1 MCQFFNKACICIPI
15 WTCYKFSIYLNIDS
29 GFQEEGKEYMF
40 SFFNTTPPDNTQ
52 KNESSLVD
60 DFRKN
65 SYEFKEISRLALA
78 SHNEDMKVV
87 VNKINN
93 ATSFSQLLEITER
106 FDFENTSD
114 PSIKGRSRNEIN
126 TLLYTLGF
134 VNNEANFAYH
144 LLHFR
149 ENTIKYMAE
158 QGYSYKPPANS
169 RPK

>member
-1 MCQFFNKACICIPI
+1 
-15 WTCYKFSIYLNIDS
+15 
-29 GFQEEGKEYMF
+29 MF
-40 SFFNTTPPDNTQ
+40 SFFKTIPPDNTQ

-65 SYEFKEISRLALA
+65 SYEFKEISRISSAG
-78 SHNEDMKVV
+78 SNDMKEL
-87 VNKINN
+87 VNNLAN
-93 ATSFSQLLEITER
+93 ANSFSQLLEITEKL
-106 FDFENTSD
+106 DFENTSD
-114 PSIKGRSRNEIN
+114 PSVKGYTRNEMN
-126 TLLYTLGF
+126 AFLFTLGF
-134 VNNEANFAYH
+134 VNNVANFAYH